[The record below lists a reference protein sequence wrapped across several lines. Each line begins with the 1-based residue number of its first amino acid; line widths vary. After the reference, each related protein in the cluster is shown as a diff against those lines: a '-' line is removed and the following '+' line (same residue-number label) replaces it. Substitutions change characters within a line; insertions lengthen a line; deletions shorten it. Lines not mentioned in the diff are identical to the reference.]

1 MDKILLLEDDE
12 SLNRGI
18 SLKLEKEGY
27 EVLRAVSVRQA
38 NDLFDKHEVVLVIS
52 DITVEDGDG
61 LSFCRSIRERSQVH
75 FIFLTAL
82 DQEVDIV
89 NGYDAGADDYITKPF
104 SLMVLISK
112 VNVLMR
118 RIGARDESS
127 GNSRLLRSGDL
138 EVNCREMKA
147 YKGGEEILLSKKE
160 FQLLLYFL
168 ENPRQVISKEQILSA
183 VWDVDGQFV
192 DDNTVPA
199 TISRLKKKVA
209 GRAHPAGCIQ
219 RAPHDADSSEA
230 DGLLLAEYI
239 KNVRGMGYIW
249 TVEVSSN

>member
-1 MDKILLLEDDE
+1 MAKILLLEDDE

-27 EVLRAVSVRQA
+27 EVLSAVGVKQA
-38 NDLFDKHEVVLVIS
+38 ERLLSEHEVALVIS
-52 DITVEDGDG
+52 DITMEDGNG
-61 LSFCRSIRERSQVH
+61 LSFCKNVRKKSQVH

-104 SLMVLISK
+104 SLMVLMSK
-112 VNVLMR
+112 VNALMR
-118 RIGARDESS
+118 RIGEKDGGDGA
-127 GNSRLLRSGDL
+127 GQLLRSGDL

-147 YKGGEEILLSKKE
+147 YKGGEEIFLSKRE

-168 ENPRQVISKEQILSA
+168 ENPRQITSKEQILSG

-192 DDNTVPA
+192 DDNTVPV

-209 GRAHPAGCIQ
+209 GSGP
-219 RAPHDADSSEA
+219 
-230 DGLLLAEYI
+230 AEYI

-249 TVEVSSN
+249 TEDVR